1 MRRSKLTFV
10 TVVSAMLVT
19 GLSPVQGA
27 DFASPS
33 DPSAGWL
40 QTINYYRTA
49 SGLLP
54 ITENA
59 AFTKGVLNHATYLAK
74 TNPALMS
81 GRFES
86 RHSEN
91 PASPYAT
98 ISGVTTGAG
107 DLTSNSIPT
116 ESEPID
122 AWMTAPFHA
131 VGLLRE
137 NLRTSGFGQ
146 AFNVNNGNYEQG
158 VSVLSGLVRGPRT
171 KNILFPGPNSKV
183 RLNAFTGENPD
194 PRESCGPDWQNYLGL
209 PIWASLVST
218 PPSTVFAALTTPS
231 GAVLTSSADLCV
243 IDKFIFKTS
252 DPIYGPVGKSIIESD
267 NLVMI
272 IPKNPL
278 DGGMYQV
285 KLSMPDRPVI
295 AWSFGVI
302 APLPSQI
309 LLTFP
314 TERSP
319 NIYSWQAV
327 SGTADNTVL
336 GYQVIL
342 TNTIGRPPQLFNVT
356 DTKFDAS
363 SLDPGDYSICVRA
376 NGSASNSAC
385 AWYSITKNPSLV
397 PGVPPESLPSVSAG
411 SLLDS
416 RGVALSGSINNPT
429 TVSWT
434 LADPTTNDSRGIVVS
449 LDLHLRLAGDSKDLT
464 NTSLPP
470 NKSNFTLPTLN
481 DGNYSICLVA
491 KNGYGE
497 SRCNLLGTFWVLKMQ
512 DQVLHFVYSSRNG
525 KASKGSNVVISTD
538 SSVASSDIV
547 YTPNICSVST
557 VDWKIQLHDK
567 KAGTCNI
574 EFTNTGDS
582 SFRPINKKFSLKF
595 R

>member
-54 ITENA
+54 VTENA

-81 GRFES
+81 GRYES

-146 AFNVNNGNYEQG
+146 AFNVNSGNYEQG
-158 VSVLSGLVRGPRT
+158 VSVLSGLVRVPRT

-209 PIWASLVST
+209 PIWASLVAT
-218 PPSTVFAALTTPS
+218 PPSMVFAALTTPS

-243 IDKFIFKTS
+243 VDKSNFKTS
-252 DPIYGPVGKSIIESD
+252 DSIYGPVGKSIIAAD
-267 NLVMI
+267 NLVMV

-278 DGGMYQV
+278 GAGIYQV

-309 LLTFP
+309 VLNYP
-314 TERSP
+314 TRRSP

-327 SGTADNTVL
+327 SGTADNIVL

-342 TNTIGRPPQLFNVT
+342 TNSIGKPPQLINVT
-356 DTKFDAS
+356 DTAFDAS

-376 NGSASNSAC
+376 RGSAGNSAC
-385 AWYSITKNPSLV
+385 VWYSITKNPNLA
-397 PGVPPESLPSVSAG
+397 PGVSPNSLPSVSAG
-411 SLLDS
+411 NLLDGK
-416 RGVALSGSINNPT
+416 GVALSGGINNPT

-434 LADPTTNDSRGIVVS
+434 LADPTTNDSRGIVVG

-464 NTSLPP
+464 TASIPP
-470 NKSNFTLPTLN
+470 NQSNFTIPNLN

-497 SRCNLLGTFWVLKMQ
+497 SRCNLLGTFWDLKMQ
-512 DQVLHFVYSSRNG
+512 DQVLHFAYSSRNG

-538 SSVASSDIV
+538 SSVASSDTV
-547 YTPNICSVST
+547 YTPNICSVSI
-557 VDWKIQLHDK
+557 VDWRIELHDK

-582 SFRPINKKFSLKF
+582 SFRPIAKKISLKF